1 MEDRKNS
8 PIFEYDEIYE
18 ENIKMENIK
27 MESIKLENIKL
38 EELKE
43 VPRTPSIWIPT
54 PG

>member
-18 ENIKMENIK
+18 ENIK